1 MASEIV
7 DVPAPFTTKLTQEQM
22 SEYRKRKVALISG
35 ACSRF
40 LPIASS
46 RDRV

>member
-1 MASEIV
+1 MDSEIA

-22 SEYRKRKVALISG
+22 GEYRKRKVALISG
-35 ACSRF
+35 VCILFSPAVY
-40 LPIASS
+40 S